1 MVCVSTGHANV
12 IPATPDLT
20 VHSVSALKSAVATD
34 TAQMELAIVD
44 KDGLER
50 LAKHQHASTIATITA
65 SVCQE
70 SAIAEL
76 GLQEMIVQFV
86 HAHQTATSMV
96 NVLTSHVNVMKDGLD
111 STAL

>member
-1 MVCVSTGHANV
+1 M
-12 IPATPDLT
+12 
-20 VHSVSALKSAVATD
+20 D

-76 GLQEMIVQFV
+76 GLQETIVQFA

-96 NVLTSHVNVMKDGLD
+96 NVSTSRANVMKDGPDL
-111 STAL
+111 TAL